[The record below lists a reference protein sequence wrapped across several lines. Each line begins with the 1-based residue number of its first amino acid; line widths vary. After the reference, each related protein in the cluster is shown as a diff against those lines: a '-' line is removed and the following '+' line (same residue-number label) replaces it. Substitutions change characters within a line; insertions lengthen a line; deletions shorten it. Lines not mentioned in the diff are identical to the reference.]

1 MLSVL
6 YERLVC
12 GECGFIVHQV
22 AARMSAEKEKLEDE
36 EEEEEE
42 SGSATVCLQAE
53 SALLPPRP
61 AKPRRHSP
69 SGYYVKFVLRA
80 GSELT

>member
-36 EEEEEE
+36 EEE

-61 AKPRRHSP
+61 AKPRRHSL

>member
-22 AARMSAEKEKLEDE
+22 AARMSAEKEKLYD
-36 EEEEEE
+36 EEEEE